1 MSLYYSIRKKEK
13 NMTFKFIEITH
24 TDFNDLHDTIP
35 TGYDLV
41 VVEHS
46 DIDNNTFDSA
56 MTLYG
61 YDEIGLYDN
70 DFNKPIHGY
79 LSIEVVGVA

>member
-1 MSLYYSIRKKEK
+1 MVL
-13 NMTFKFIEITH
+13 NFTEISH
-24 TDFNDLHDTIP
+24 NEFNDGHDSIP
-35 TGYDLV
+35 AGYDLV
-41 VVEHS
+41 VVEQS

-70 DFNKPIHGY
+70 DFNNTVYGY
-79 LSIEVVGVA
+79 LEIAGGEGFSVVEVI

>member
-1 MSLYYSIRKKEK
+1 MTCHFIRIHHGE
-13 NMTFKFIEITH
+13 
-24 TDFNDLHDTIP
+24 FNDRHDTIP

-41 VVEHS
+41 VVEQS

-56 MTLYG
+56 MVLYG

-70 DFNKPIHGY
+70 DFNNPIHGY
-79 LSIEVVGVA
+79 LSLETA